1 MESPVSMPVHVRRVL
16 VCIAAM
22 TVSLGCG
29 TNGASRSSHQSSRRM
44 ADGKEWTTANL
55 DLEAG
60 GSYCYD
66 NVERNCRQYGR
77 LYTWGSA
84 LQACRSLGDRWRLP
98 SDDDWKQLTKHYG
111 GSGADSGDNGKGAY
125 KALLPGGAAGFNAV
139 LGGGRSGD
147 GQYARLNAHGFYW
160 TASENNPAAARFYNF
175 ARGSLALYR
184 QPDGEKERAFSV
196 RCVRE

>member
-1 MESPVSMPVHVRRVL
+1 MPVHARRVL

-22 TVSLGCG
+22 TLSRACG
-29 TNGASRSSHQSSRRM
+29 TVGDSRSPHQLFSRM

-66 NVERNCRQYGR
+66 DVELNCRQYGR
-77 LYTWGSA
+77 LYSWGSA
-84 LQACRSLGDRWRLP
+84 IQACRSLGDRWRLP
-98 SDDDWKQLTKHYG
+98 SDDDWEQLTKHYG
-111 GSGADSGDNGKGAY
+111 GIGADSGDNGKRAY
-125 KALLPGGAAGFNAV
+125 KALLMGGAAGFNAV

-147 GQYARLNAHGFYW
+147 GEYARLNAHGFYW
-160 TASENNPAAARFYNF
+160 TASEHNPAAARFYNF